1 MALDHQKMDRLSI
14 WMISIIGVIIFF
26 GGVLQIRS
34 HLYTADRTLFAV
46 ARQIAQ
52 EAEDAAAL
60 SQNTLDPESPEE
72 KSLAQLQ
79 SEDTDADGLS
89 DFDELYVY
97 TTSPYLTD
105 SDSDGESDSAELAA
119 GEDPNCPIGE
129 PCEQQRTAGSQTQ
142 TEAEAAFS
150 SFNPDQLAPT
160 DEEGNVD
167 TVAMREMLAAQGVPQ
182 ELLDQTKDED
192 LLVVFNEAAALIDQ
206 GGNAIVNV
214 QEEAQQIK
222 DLSTLDK
229 RAFLLQ
235 TGLAQ
240 ADIDTMTDEEVEQV
254 VNESV
259 DEAVNDVLQQD
270 IGPATE

>member
-1 MALDHQKMDRLSI
+1 
-14 WMISIIGVIIFF
+14 
-26 GGVLQIRS
+26 
-34 HLYTADRTLFAV
+34 
-46 ARQIAQ
+46 
-52 EAEDAAAL
+52 
-60 SQNTLDPESPEE
+60 
-72 KSLAQLQ
+72 
-79 SEDTDADGLS
+79 
-89 DFDELYVY
+89 
-97 TTSPYLTD
+97 
-105 SDSDGESDSAELAA
+105 
-119 GEDPNCPIGE
+119 
-129 PCEQQRTAGSQTQ
+129 
-142 TEAEAAFS
+142 
-150 SFNPDQLAPT
+150 
-160 DEEGNVD
+160 
-167 TVAMREMLAAQGVPQ
+167 MLAAQGVPQ